1 MGLLDALKQDAMAA
15 VNKYAGDHPQMGQ
28 EILNLVHSGPGGLS
42 GLVQQFQSAG
52 LGAIVQSW
60 VAKGAN
66 MPINA
71 QQIEQALGSDRVKQI
86 GARVGLDPKVVSQK
100 LATLLPSIVDHL
112 TPNGQLPQQPKS

>member
-1 MGLLDALKQDAMAA
+1 
-15 VNKYAGDHPQMGQ
+15 
-28 EILNLVHSGPGGLS
+28 
-42 GLVQQFQSAG
+42 
-52 LGAIVQSW
+52 VQSW

-86 GARVGLDPKVVSQK
+86 AARVGLDPKVVSQK

-112 TPNGQLPQQPKS
+112 TPNGQLPAGKS